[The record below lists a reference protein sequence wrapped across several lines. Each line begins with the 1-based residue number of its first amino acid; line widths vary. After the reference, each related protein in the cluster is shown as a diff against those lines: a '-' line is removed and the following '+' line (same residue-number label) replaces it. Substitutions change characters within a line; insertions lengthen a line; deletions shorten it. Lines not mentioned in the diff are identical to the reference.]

1 MPLVNNKVADE
12 GRAGVVADGKALVD
26 SLMRVSCSKYEATL
40 HYVWPLIINAASS
53 ECQKTVSCWH
63 PRPLYYCESHLMFY
77 VLKCNFTCPGAK
89 GALWVNGIF
98 WATASV
104 GTSRTM
110 AEGTSSVVT
119 TTLLCKLHVSSWW
132 LHVP

>member
-63 PRPLYYCESHLMFY
+63 PKTALLLRKSLNVLRLEMQFHL
-77 VLKCNFTCPGAK
+77 PRG
-89 GALWVNGIF
+89 
-98 WATASV
+98 
-104 GTSRTM
+104 
-110 AEGTSSVVT
+110 
-119 TTLLCKLHVSSWW
+119 
-132 LHVP
+132 